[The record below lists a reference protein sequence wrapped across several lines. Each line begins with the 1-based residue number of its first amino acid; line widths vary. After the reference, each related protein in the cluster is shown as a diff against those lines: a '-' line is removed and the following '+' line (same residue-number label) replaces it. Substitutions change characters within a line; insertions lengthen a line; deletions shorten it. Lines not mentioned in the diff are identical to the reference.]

1 MVATKENGQT
11 KIDML
16 EQDIKSLEAKAAG
29 MNKFERAEINK
40 EIELKRSQI
49 ERLQKQVNTADA
61 ELKDIDA
68 AQKLKTRI
76 EETSKLKTINDN
88 NATSTKGMTL
98 DKWENKIYG
107 GKLNRTKEGYEEAI
121 IAKDKL
127 IKEQEILLDKIAKG
141 TATPEEID
149 YISSGRM
156 AKQIMQ
162 KDRAIRAIEKTMDKS
177 YSATEAIESDRIF
190 SAKNS
195 IVDGSTTL
203 MQITK
208 ESALHTN
215 PNHVYR
221 VTGNNQLN
229 DIINTGYVRPRG
241 TKAKGSGALNQVYWT
256 RGHEKVN
263 YDLPVGLSGKVV
275 LEVPIE
281 KISDGQI
288 GAISLDDL
296 SGIWKYDK
304 KTGKNINIIDQV
316 RKLYNSK

>member
-1 MVATKENGQT
+1 
-11 KIDML
+11 
-16 EQDIKSLEAKAAG
+16 
-29 MNKFERAEINK
+29 
-40 EIELKRSQI
+40 
-49 ERLQKQVNTADA
+49 
-61 ELKDIDA
+61 
-68 AQKLKTRI
+68 
-76 EETSKLKTINDN
+76 
-88 NATSTKGMTL
+88 MTL

-229 DIINTGYVRPRG
+229 DIIKTGYVRPRG

-304 KTGKNINIIDQV
+304 ETGKNINIIDQV